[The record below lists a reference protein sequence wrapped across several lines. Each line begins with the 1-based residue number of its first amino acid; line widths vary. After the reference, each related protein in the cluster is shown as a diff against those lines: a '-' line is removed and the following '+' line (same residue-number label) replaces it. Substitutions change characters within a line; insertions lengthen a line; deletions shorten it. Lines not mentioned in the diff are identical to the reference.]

1 VLEAKVDKIHDSLYF
16 EMGYTRGVLKGR
28 WKYIALRYPEHARNM
43 SLAERKAI
51 LERSNAKQ
59 KEHGRKVRCTDPL
72 APFSHI
78 SLIPGG
84 GDAEAASTGKYAGYY
99 DADQLYDIVSDPAEQ
114 KNLVNHLGHSKILK
128 EMKRELKKYLDQLP
142 GGFAELKT
150 DYQKRGP

>member
-1 VLEAKVDKIHDSLYF
+1 MLEAKADKIHDSLYF

-28 WKYIALRYPEHARNM
+28 WKYIALRYPEYARNM

-99 DADQLYDIVSDPAEQ
+99 DADQLYDLSSDPGEQ
-114 KNLVNHLGHSKILK
+114 KNLINHLGHSKILE
-128 EMKRELKKYLDQLP
+128 EMKRELKKYLSQLP
-142 GGFAELKT
+142 GGFAELKSL
-150 DYQKRGP
+150 